1 MCCQPSSASVERRI
15 ILSQQK
21 SPIGK
26 VLARVGRV
34 ESENPRLS
42 GTRHGPD
49 PAARLG
55 EGARIGQSSGVDVG
69 ENEDATSGREVVDH
83 SKGGIDGFT
92 GEVVRYPFPYEYRPD
107 NGIEAGGKQR
117 IGEPVVLEIDGHVGN
132 VSAVEAQTVDD

>member
-1 MCCQPSSASVERRI
+1 MLSTKLGQRRASNHPVSAEIPDRQSTGSRR
-15 ILSQQK
+15 
-21 SPIGK
+21 
-26 VLARVGRV
+26 RV